1 VPPER
6 RPVSAEQVALRDR
19 LVEAG
24 HLIPSGVDGVYGH
37 SAAFEDLREALAG
50 RISAEARARG
60 ASRLTFPPVLP
71 VRQLEATGYLANM
84 PHLAGTVFSFD
95 GDDAAA
101 ATQAT
106 RTSADADWSEFQQP
120 TEVALIPAACYPVYP
135 ALARRGPLPAD
146 GAFIDAG
153 GAWVFRH
160 EPSADPA
167 RRQIFHQHELVRAGA
182 PETVLEWRA
191 QWAQLGLDLLTEL
204 GLPAHLDRASDPFFG
219 RRGRLLAANQR
230 AQELKLE
237 LLVPIAG
244 PAPTACASFNH
255 HLDHFSATFAIT
267 AAGDGPVHTA
277 CLGFGHER
285 IVLALLARH
294 GLDPDRWPATV
305 QDGLGGR
312 P

>member
-1 VPPER
+1 MGSEVR
-6 RPVSAEQVALRDR
+6 AVSAEQVALRDR
-19 LVEAG
+19 LIDAG

-37 SAAFEDLREALAG
+37 SAAFEDLREALG
-50 RISAEARARG
+50 TRISAEARTRG
-60 ASRLTFPPVLP
+60 ATRLTFPPVLP

-101 ATQAT
+101 AVQGT
-106 RTSADADWSEFQQP
+106 RASAHEDWSEFQAP
-120 TEVALIPAACYPVYP
+120 TGVALMPAACYPVYP
-135 ALARRGPLPAD
+135 ALARRGPLPAA

-160 EPSADPA
+160 EPSTDPA
-167 RRQIFHQHELVRAGA
+167 RRQIFHQHELVRAGT
-182 PETVLEWRA
+182 PETVLQWRA
-191 QWAQLGLDLLTEL
+191 QWAQLGLDLLTGL
-204 GLPAHLDRASDPFFG
+204 GLEARLDRANDPFFG

-244 PAPTACASFNH
+244 PEPTACASFNH
-255 HLDHFSATFAIT
+255 HLDHFSSTFAIT
-267 AAGDGPVHTA
+267 GAGDDPVHTA

-294 GLDPDRWPATV
+294 GLDPDRWPAEV
-305 QDGLGGR
+305 QDRLGAPR
-312 P
+312 